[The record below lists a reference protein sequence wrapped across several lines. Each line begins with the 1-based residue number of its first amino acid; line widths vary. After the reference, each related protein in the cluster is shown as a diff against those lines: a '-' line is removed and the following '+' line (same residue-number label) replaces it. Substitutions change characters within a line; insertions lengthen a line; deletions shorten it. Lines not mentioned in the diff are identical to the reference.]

1 MARLNDTEGLR
12 YSRNDS
18 GVCDPREGSCRASA
32 NPNAGEAR
40 CASYGYRPN
49 VVRNPSAGSESIKA
63 AAAYLRG
70 GIR

>member
-12 YSRNDS
+12 YSS
-18 GVCDPREGSCRASA
+18 GACDPREGRASA